1 MAENCHLQG
10 AVTSEEKWLVMSLC
24 HRGILTDICAELSTL
39 AVEIMLVH
47 RETDE
52 IKRKGSWINK
62 LREVAHFTIQTTSA
76 DHFSSSKGSAHS
88 EEMKKRALDLI
99 LPSIFD
105 VAQSYEDHIMQY
117 SLFEGSDNVDPG
129 RGKHHTWKPIPRPAR
144 RHPLKRPRRT
154 VARSTDI
161 VQGTICEA
169 SGDETEPDDTMVRL
183 VAIPHGLPH
192 IAPSRRPSTAQ
203 SQPEVPTLGQSNST
217 EDNCQQMWR
226 LSTPVPGSSPRTPAM
241 SQDDCKMRRTTS
253 TPNSSFDQS
262 LHGLRIREDEPDMK
276 SSARTMSDCDS
287 MQPPYSMVAYNQSVS
302 YPAAQTSFD
311 GQGYQATNSYP
322 NATPTSFTQNSS
334 TFVNPFTMFNAP
346 PPPMGYSQYASSMAT
361 TNGYLYEQGMFPSTP
376 MSFPSTPM
384 SLPMTPSEANV
395 TFHGLPSDYSIDP
408 RGLHQ
413 F

>member
-183 VAIPHGLPH
+183 VAIPHGLLTLRLPVD
-192 IAPSRRPSTAQ
+192 PRLRR
-203 SQPEVPTLGQSNST
+203 
-217 EDNCQQMWR
+217 
-226 LSTPVPGSSPRTPAM
+226 
-241 SQDDCKMRRTTS
+241 
-253 TPNSSFDQS
+253 
-262 LHGLRIREDEPDMK
+262 
-276 SSARTMSDCDS
+276 
-287 MQPPYSMVAYNQSVS
+287 
-302 YPAAQTSFD
+302 
-311 GQGYQATNSYP
+311 
-322 NATPTSFTQNSS
+322 
-334 TFVNPFTMFNAP
+334 VNPK
-346 PPPMGYSQYASSMAT
+346 SR
-361 TNGYLYEQGMFPSTP
+361 
-376 MSFPSTPM
+376 
-384 SLPMTPSEANV
+384 
-395 TFHGLPSDYSIDP
+395 H
-408 RGLHQ
+408 
-413 F
+413 